1 MGNILIVDD
10 EKSIRITLREFLQNE
25 GHEVTVA
32 ENADMAMKVL
42 EKEDIDVVMTD
53 IIMPRVTGV
62 DLLKTL
68 RRASPHVQVIMITG
82 EPTLETATE
91 SLRAGAFDYIA
102 KPVTKDLAVK
112 TVGNA
117 MKVKTL
123 DDEKRRLEA
132 DNLSHR
138 EELEAL
144 VKELE
149 AFTYSV
155 SHDLRAPLRHID
167 SFSKILRDK
176 YKERLPDHVMGYID
190 KIIHSASD
198 MQMLIDALL
207 NLSRLGRKELM
218 IRTVDL
224 NKIINAVK
232 AELEPDVENRE
243 IEWRIEKIPEVQC
256 DPALIKIV
264 LTNLLSN
271 AVKFTGKLTSDARTV
286 IKIKPLP
293 DGKTGFIVQDNGVG
307 FNMKYAGKLFGVF
320 QRMHRKSEF
329 EGVGVGLATVQRI
342 IARHKGRVYAE
353 SEVNKGAVFFIE
365 LSEK

>member
-1 MGNILIVDD
+1 MGKILIVDD
-10 EKSIRITLREFLQNE
+10 EKSIRITLREFLRNE

-32 ENADMAMKVL
+32 KDAYTAMKVL
-42 EKEDIDVVMTD
+42 EEEKIDVVVTD

-68 RRASPHVQVIMITG
+68 RQASPHVQVIMITG

-112 TVGNA
+112 TIGNA

-132 DNLSHR
+132 DNLRHR

-176 YKERLPDHVMGYID
+176 YKERLPDDVMGYVD

-198 MQMLIDALL
+198 MQMLINALL

-218 IRTVDL
+218 IGTVDL

-232 AELEPDVENRE
+232 AELEPDIEDRE

-256 DPALIKIV
+256 DPALMKIV

-271 AVKFTGKLTSDARTV
+271 AVKFTSNIGHHIV
-286 IKIKPLP
+286 ITIKTLP
-293 DGKTGFIVQDNGVG
+293 DGKPGFMVQDNGVG
-307 FNMKYAGKLFGVF
+307 FNMKYASKLFGVF

-342 IARHKGRVYAE
+342 VARHKGRVYAE

-365 LSEK
+365 FSQK